1 MSAEEEELELEVN
14 EKQGEFLAAVTSNRF
29 KVAALVGGRG
39 GGKSITLS
47 DVLMIAQ
54 GELPK
59 GKCGFGVKTI
69 AKAKSKLTSG
79 LKAGWRRWGVS
90 EYDPAT
96 GEGDYVLWK
105 EPPPGFDR
113 PYEAPDNW
121 SNCISWPNGF
131 VIELESFKMASEE
144 NRGSNY
150 DVYVIDE
157 GLNFKKIWMK
167 IVLPTLRANV
177 GKFDSCFHHTLFIF
191 SSPPWTPE
199 GQYIY
204 EYEVLAKKQP
214 DRYYYQMIKTADN
227 LQFLPAD
234 YVDTLKMQLTNLEFR
249 VEVLGERISRQEH
262 GFYPSFD
269 RDVHEVEDEDDGVE
283 DDVVMWED
291 GPFCHPGKAIV
302 ASLDFNALFTCGTL
316 WQKRDEYSMCVGN
329 VYVKSPDKGM
339 TMAQTWAHRFVE
351 EYKDHR
357 RKQVT
362 LTGDRNGRNRS
373 AGSDK
378 SMYEQVEAILEANGW
393 DVCVEALTY
402 NPPHKDKYTLV
413 NDVLGERF
421 EHLTKLRFDS
431 IKAKATIISIE
442 NSPVEFDYS
451 KDKESESSTNP
462 DQERATHLS
471 DTVDYYVVWEAKGGN
486 SDQGGVDFDIGF
498 L

>member
-1 MSAEEEELELEVN
+1 MSDNEEELELLVN
-14 EKQGEFLAAVTSNRF
+14 EKQGEFLDAVTSHHF

-47 DVLMIAQ
+47 DVLMI
-54 GELPK
+54 GRDELPK

-79 LKAGWRRWGVS
+79 LKAGWLRWGAT

-105 EPPPGFDR
+105 EPPSGFDR

-121 SNCISWPNGF
+121 ANCISWPNGF
-131 VIELESFKMASEE
+131 CIELESFKMASDE

-157 GLNFKKIWMK
+157 GLNFKKAWMK

-177 GKFDSCFHHTLFIF
+177 GKFESTLHHSLLIF

-204 EYEVLAKKQP
+204 DYEVLAKQHP
-214 DRYYYQMIKTADN
+214 DKYYFQMIKTADN
-227 LQFLPAD
+227 LEYLPAD
-234 YVDTLKMQLTNLEFR
+234 YVETLKTQLTNLEFR
-249 VEVLGERISRQEH
+249 VEVLGERISRQER
-262 GFYPSFD
+262 GFYPAFD

-283 DDVVMWED
+283 DEVVMWED
-291 GPFCHPGKAIV
+291 GPFCHPHKPLV
-302 ASLDFNALFTCGTL
+302 ACLDFNALFTCATL
-316 WQKRDEYSMCVGN
+316 WQKRERFSMCVDN
-329 VYVKSPDKGM
+329 IYVKAPDPGQ
-339 TMAQTWAHRFVE
+339 TMAQTWAHRFVTQ
-351 EYKDHR
+351 YQGHK
-357 RKQVT
+357 RKMVT

-378 SMYEQVEAILEANGW
+378 TMYQQVEEILDAAGW
-393 DVCVEALTY
+393 DVRHEALTY

-413 NDVLGERF
+413 NDCLSERM
-421 EHLTKLRFDS
+421 EHLPQLRFDA

-442 NSPVEFDYS
+442 NSPVQATYE
-451 KDKESESSTNP
+451 KDKSSEKSGA

-471 DTVDYYVVWEAKGGN
+471 DTVDYYVVWEVKGGN
-486 SDQGGVDFDIGF
+486 NDSDGDFGFGF